1 MWNKANLM
9 GGRFMEQ
16 KIYLDTCC
24 YNRPFDNVND
34 INVQKE
40 TAAKLFIQSLVR
52 NGDILLVSSFV
63 LYSEIME
70 NPSEYKRNSILRF
83 VDDYAKESIGCESS
97 PQVLSIASEIV
108 QTGVKAA
115 DAAHVACAIL
125 AECDSFVS
133 TDKRLLKYKT
143 DRIKLLN
150 PVEFVKPWESP
161 V

>member
-1 MWNKANLM
+1 MK
-9 GGRFMEQ
+9 Q
-16 KIYLDTCC
+16 KIYLDACC
-24 YNRPFDNVND
+24 YNRPFDNAGDV
-34 INVQKE
+34 NVQRE
-40 TAAKLFIQSLVR
+40 TAAKLFVQSLVKY
-52 NGDILLVSSFV
+52 GDILLVSSFV

-70 NPSEYKRNSILRF
+70 NPSEYKRNSIIRF
-83 VDDYAKESIGCESS
+83 IDDYAKEYIGSETA
-97 PQVLSIASEIV
+97 PQVLAIASEIM

-125 AECDSFVS
+125 AECDCFIS

-150 PVEFVKPWESP
+150 PVEFVKQWESP